1 MTSGVDFDPMHSDN
15 TSRHAGRHFKQPSSQ
30 QMVDATVT
38 SDVGGVVAS
47 ERKPDSPAVEEAPV
61 RGKRFKRVTTTQDGN
76 EPQGG
81 ESSKVVVRTAEETSQ
96 LEGSSRDVSGGGSGF
111 VVISE
116 LPETNHTGTKRRR
129 RRKMPLPAKVAIIVV
144 AILLVAGGG
153 TALALRFM
161 IDQGAS
167 AIREASNPEDIQT
180 VEDASTDDK
189 GLTVEYNGTT
199 YRYNE
204 NIVSIVVMGYDR
216 HADVSVTGA
225 AGQAD
230 AVMVVAFDTET
241 GGMRV
246 IGIPRD
252 TMVDVD
258 EKVGD
263 AFIGQDRMQLALSF
277 SYGDGYGTSA
287 DNVVRAVSRILYN
300 MPMNYFLAL
309 DMSGIGPLNDAT
321 GGVTLTPL
329 ATIPDTS
336 IVEGVETTLYGYE
349 AMRYVQ
355 YRDTSYLESSLD
367 RQARQSQY
375 LQAFFSQ
382 ALSAAAGDPTVLIGL
397 YQTALEYGFTNLGA
411 SEFAYL
417 ASLLVEHGMDSL
429 DVTTLAG
436 TPSKGVQYVEYELDQ
451 ASVYQTVLDVFYTP
465 VAEE

>member
-1 MTSGVDFDPMHSDN
+1 
-15 TSRHAGRHFKQPSSQ
+15 
-30 QMVDATVT
+30 
-38 SDVGGVVAS
+38 
-47 ERKPDSPAVEEAPV
+47 
-61 RGKRFKRVTTTQDGN
+61 
-76 EPQGG
+76 
-81 ESSKVVVRTAEETSQ
+81 
-96 LEGSSRDVSGGGSGF
+96 
-111 VVISE
+111 
-116 LPETNHTGTKRRR
+116 
-129 RRKMPLPAKVAIIVV
+129 
-144 AILLVAGGG
+144 
-153 TALALRFM
+153 M

-180 VEDASTDDK
+180 AEDASTEDK

-216 HADVSVTGA
+216 RADVSVTGA

-230 AVMVVAFDTET
+230 AVMVVAFDAET

-300 MPMNYFLAL
+300 MPMNYYLAL

-382 ALSAAAGDPTVLIGL
+382 ALSAAKGDPAVLIGL

-417 ASLLVEHGMDSL
+417 ASLLVEHGMGNL
-429 DVTTLAG
+429 DVTTLDG
-436 TPSKGVQYVEYELDQ
+436 TPSKGDQFVEYELDQ
-451 ASVYQTVLDVFYTP
+451 TSVYQTVLDVFYRP
-465 VAEE
+465 VGEE